1 VGVPQV
7 YLPWRCETP
16 GPHIDTHIGLHT
28 DAKPAKHRR
37 TGVGYALR
45 IVAAASLDPEHD
57 DLYKPFALVSPYKTE
72 PGGGMA
78 RIGGRSKP
86 TSLCM
91 RAFGGVAP
99 IALAPRAGERTST
112 QRRDDRLALAVAP
125 SFALVIERA
134 LSTDTTPA
142 EWGELTEL
150 HAARLRLLRLRARRV
165 RVYLDPTMNGA
176 VNEVRL
182 AHLPAPSAPR
192 RLRVG
197 GRSTGAARPC
207 RYGRRSAVS
216 PSSRAGR
223 SRATRTSGDDC
234 GTRTHARAHTL
245 TQTRTHT

>member
-16 GPHIDTHIGLHT
+16 GQHIDTHIGLHT
-28 DAKPAKHRR
+28 DAKPAKHRC

-45 IVAAASLDPEHD
+45 IVAAASLDPAHD
-57 DLYKPFALVSPYKTE
+57 DLYKPFALVDPYKTE

-86 TSLCM
+86 TSLWM

-99 IALAPRAGERTST
+99 IAVAPRAGERTST

-182 AHLPAPSAPR
+182 AHLPAPSVPR
-192 RLRVG
+192 ELRVG

-207 RYGRRSAVS
+207 RYGLRSAVS
-216 PSSRAGR
+216 PSSQAGR

-234 GTRTHARAHTL
+234 GTHTHARAHT
-245 TQTRTHT
+245 